1 MDFDNLLKNNFP
13 FFFSDNSDSTKNLD
27 IYSNF
32 KLPIQYLDEKNL
44 YTLNDSIS
52 SDLELN
58 NIIIDSS
65 SNDIDSSSNIIDSS
79 MNSFTTNTMYDH
91 FVCPSNP
98 FQKNI
103 IIKSHKY
110 YTDNITY
117 LEQTQNIIKN
127 IPNSNSSLITL
138 EQCDNFLD
146 IWNETKLNE

>member
-98 FQKNI
+98 FQNYH
-103 IIKSHKY
+103 SLAY
-110 YTDNITY
+110 RRYSN
-117 LEQTQNIIKN
+117 LE
-127 IPNSNSSLITL
+127 LA
-138 EQCDNFLD
+138 FLR
-146 IWNETKLNE
+146 